1 MIKINGLIIIGII
14 ALIISIIFRKNI
26 ASDIIKGQNDFGG
39 FNFGKKEV
47 KLSEVLVVL
56 IPLLWII
63 IMLFIKIGLI
73 K

>member
-1 MIKINGLIIIGII
+1 MIKINGLIILGII
-14 ALIISIIFRKNI
+14 ALIISFIFRKNI
-26 ASDIIKGQNDFGG
+26 ANDIIKGQNDFWG

-47 KLSEVLVVL
+47 KLSEILVVL
-56 IPLLWII
+56 IPLLWIV